1 MQRVGNSRMR
11 RYVLSALAVVYL
23 AALVYVVAGFE
34 HSRLLLTLSW
44 TDFAVLSI
52 LSLATTILNG
62 LFLKV
67 ACHALG
73 CQIAKIEAVGLAS
86 ANSLLN
92 YLPLRVGLGFKAAYL
107 ASVRGL
113 SVSGFAS
120 ITGVSAAMTFVCA
133 GVLGAGTSLWQWQF
147 SVPRQTSLGVLGALY
162 VATAVLGVTL
172 IMGGDAILNRL
183 RLPWG
188 LSRFSAPLSGALS
201 TLTRDMAFQFQT
213 YGLNLAILMV
223 VAARLYFVS
232 LLVDAPVTLSE
243 AILLS
248 TAAAVA
254 VFVSILP
261 AGLGVREAAL
271 SATYVVLGGS
281 LETGLLL
288 STIDRIVSLFWAII
302 VGSVWLWAS
311 RHQIG
316 GLASNETVEG

>member
-133 GVLGAGTSLWQWQF
+133 GVLGASISLWQWQF
-147 SVPRQTSLGVLGALY
+147 SEPRQITLGVLGALY
-162 VATAVLGVTL
+162 GATAVLGATL
-172 IMGGDAILNRL
+172 ILGGAGLKRL